1 MHTIYCL
8 TSVCL
13 TVYYANGMRAL
24 QVLLLILFSFFIF
37 SGSVSAQTP
46 SLSLGT
52 SPTASP
58 SPEVEKSV
66 NYDLPY
72 PGMLPDNP
80 LYFLKGIRDKIIEI
94 LISDPVKKGE
104 FYLLSSDKRL
114 NSGYYLIE
122 KGKDE
127 MGVLY
132 ISKSGNYMH
141 MAVSTLKKAGDKGRD
156 TLSTAATAIKK
167 HKEIINNVR
176 GDVDQKY
183 SSELQN
189 EIKRLEEIET
199 SILGKK

>member
-1 MHTIYCL
+1 M
-8 TSVCL
+8 
-13 TVYYANGMRAL
+13 YYAKAMRTL
-24 QVLLLILFSFFIF
+24 QVFLMFAFVFFVFSNPAA
-37 SGSVSAQTP
+37 AQSP
-46 SLSLGT
+46 SSLGESSAEILEDVT
-52 SPTASP
+52 PTASP
-58 SPEVEKSV
+58 SPQVAKV

-132 ISKSGNYMH
+132 ISKSNNYMH
-141 MAVSTLKKAGDKGRD
+141 MAVAELQKSGTRGKDMFSTLK
-156 TLSTAATAIKK
+156 TSIKK
-167 HKEIINNVR
+167 HEEVMQNSLKK
-176 GDVDQKY
+176 VDKKY
-183 SSELQN
+183 TTELTN
-189 EIKRLEEIET
+189 EIERLKQIEVLT
-199 SILGKK
+199 SSKK